1 MRKFIKA
8 QLTDIFNSL
17 YEAHDSVKILIDK
30 SDTDSVITL
39 LGDCQ
44 NAAVEIGNSVE
55 ESEGENCPTIH
66 LLEEY
71 CETVYQVSVGLNDN
85 ITGIKAKKALD
96 KSLVSAENSV
106 KNDIKVRPEV
116 VFMPYKASMWDSLES
131 VWKSADEDP
140 DCDAYVVPIPYY
152 DRNPDHSFGTFHY
165 EGNLYPDYVPVVHY
179 NSYDLAARR
188 PDVIYI
194 HNPYDAQNYVTS
206 VDPRFYSKEL
216 KKYTEKLVY
225 IPYFVL
231 YEPEQIT
238 KEYIDSIDDFCLYPG
253 VYNADKVIVQ
263 SEKMRSAYIISLLRH
278 FGDSPEKRKY
288 FEEKIVAG
296 GSPKFDKAVNTK
308 REDVTI
314 PEQWQTLLLK
324 PNGDKKK
331 VIFYNTSVSTMINT
345 REKMLEKIR
354 DVLKVF
360 CENKDDVTLLWRP
373 HPLMIPTLKS
383 MFPALCNEYIQI
395 VNEYI
400 KGGWGIYD
408 DSPDLNRAIALCD
421 AYYGDASSVV
431 QLVQKVGKPV
441 MIQNVNVIQ

>member
-140 DCDAYVVPIPYY
+140 DCDAYVVPIPYA
-152 DRNPDHSFGTFHY
+152 
-165 EGNLYPDYVPVVHY
+165 
-179 NSYDLAARR
+179 DLTLIMRA
-188 PDVIYI
+188 IYI
-194 HNPYDAQNYVTS
+194 
-206 VDPRFYSKEL
+206 L
-216 KKYTEKLVY
+216 
-225 IPYFVL
+225 
-231 YEPEQIT
+231 
-238 KEYIDSIDDFCLYPG
+238 
-253 VYNADKVIVQ
+253 
-263 SEKMRSAYIISLLRH
+263 
-278 FGDSPEKRKY
+278 
-288 FEEKIVAG
+288 
-296 GSPKFDKAVNTK
+296 
-308 REDVTI
+308 
-314 PEQWQTLLLK
+314 
-324 PNGDKKK
+324 
-331 VIFYNTSVSTMINT
+331 TMY
-345 REKMLEKIR
+345 L
-354 DVLKVF
+354 
-360 CENKDDVTLLWRP
+360 
-373 HPLMIPTLKS
+373 
-383 MFPALCNEYIQI
+383 
-395 VNEYI
+395 
-400 KGGWGIYD
+400 
-408 DSPDLNRAIALCD
+408 
-421 AYYGDASSVV
+421 
-431 QLVQKVGKPV
+431 
-441 MIQNVNVIQ
+441 